1 MRHVESR
8 GGKLVRGTTEA
19 TTEERAGD
27 FVIRGALLHD
37 GGGAAPVRGDLAVS
51 GGRILAVG
59 AGLDGRFDEVIDARG
74 RALAPGFIDVH
85 THDDAAALSP
95 GAMRPKLSQGVT
107 CVVTGNC
114 GISLAPGLPEELGA
128 PVPPLDLLG
137 GIDAYRFPRM
147 ADYIE
152 AMQAGGPDLNVAPL
166 VGHTVLRVRAM
177 GTDLARPA
185 TPAEIDAMRADL
197 AAALE
202 AGAVGLSTGLAYPPA
217 RHASTEEIAALV
229 ADVAAAGRLWTTHMR
244 DERTGV
250 VSAVAETLDI
260 ARRTGARVLISHHK
274 CCGQASFGL
283 SRTTLEMIAAA
294 RREMAVDLDVYPYTA
309 SSTVLNPVF
318 ARDSSRV
325 TVSWSDPHPEAEGRD
340 LHDIAAEWGVGQM
353 EALERLKPGGA
364 IYHQMDEADLRR
376 ILAYGPSLVGSDGLP
391 RDRRPHP
398 RLWGTFPRVLGHY
411 SRDEGL
417 FPLETAIAK
426 MTGQTAAVL
435 GLRDRGRLA
444 PGYAADLVLF
454 DPGTVADAATYADPA
469 LPSLGI
475 DRVWVGGRLAYC
487 CGETVRTGA
496 GDVLTAD
503 PPPSAAA

>member
-1 MRHVESR
+1 MSDPVTESAAD
-8 GGKLVRGTTEA
+8 L
-19 TTEERAGD
+19 AGD
-27 FVIRGALLHD
+27 LLIRDVLLHRGD
-37 GGGAAPVRGDLAVS
+37 GSAPVRGDLVVA
-51 GGRILAVG
+51 GGRIVALG
-59 AGLDGRFDEVIDARG
+59 EGLSGRFADVVEGKG

-85 THDDAAALSP
+85 THDDTVALVP

-114 GISLAPGLPEELGA
+114 GISLAPGLPAGLAA

-137 GIDAYRFPRM
+137 GLDAFAFPRM
-147 ADYIE
+147 ADYL
-152 AMQAGGPDLNVAPL
+152 AALHAAGPDLHVVPL

-177 GTDLARPA
+177 GTDLDRPA
-185 TPAEIDAMRADL
+185 TASEIDAMRADL
-197 AAALE
+197 AEALE

-217 RHASTEEIAALV
+217 RHAATDELVALV
-229 ADVAAAGRLWTTHMR
+229 GDVAAAGRLWTTHMR
-244 DERTGV
+244 DERSGV

-260 ARRTGARVLISHHK
+260 ARRTGARLLISHHK
-274 CCGQASFGL
+274 CCGEASFGL
-283 SRTTLEMIAAA
+283 SRTTLEMIATA
-294 RREMAVDLDVYPYTA
+294 RREMSVDIDVYPYTA

-340 LHDIAAEWGVGQM
+340 LHEIAAEWGVGEA

-376 ILAYGPSLVGSDGLP
+376 ILAFGPALVGSDGLP

-411 SRDEGL
+411 ARDEGL

-426 MTGQTAAVL
+426 MTGHTAAVL
-435 GLRDRGRLA
+435 GLEDRGRLA
-444 PGYAADLVLF
+444 PGCAADLVLF
-454 DPGTVADAATYADPA
+454 DPDTVADAATYTDPA
-469 LPSLGI
+469 RPSLGI
-475 DRVWVGGRLAYC
+475 DRVWVGGRLAWAD
-487 CGETVRTGA
+487 GEMQPAGA
-496 GDVLTAD
+496 GQVLSAVR
-503 PPPSAAA
+503 PPCAAA

>member
-1 MRHVESR
+1 MGDPVMESAAE
-8 GGKLVRGTTEA
+8 L
-19 TTEERAGD
+19 AGD
-27 FVIRGALLHD
+27 LLIRDVLLHRGD
-37 GGGAAPVRGDLAVS
+37 GAAPVRGDLAVA
-51 GGRILAVG
+51 GGRIVALG
-59 AGLDGRFDEVIDARG
+59 EGLSGRFADVVEGRG

-85 THDDAAALSP
+85 THDDAVALLP

-114 GISLAPGLPEELGA
+114 GISLAPGLPVGLAA

-137 GIDAYRFPRM
+137 GREAYAFPRM
-147 ADYIE
+147 ADYL
-152 AMQAGGPDLNVAPL
+152 AALAAAGPDLHVVPL

-177 GTDLARPA
+177 GTDLDRPA
-185 TPAEIDAMRADL
+185 TPAEIDVMRADL
-197 AAALE
+197 AEALE

-217 RHASTEEIAALV
+217 RHASTDEITALV

-244 DERTGV
+244 DERSGV

-274 CCGQASFGL
+274 CCGEASFGL

-340 LHDIAAEWGVGQM
+340 LHDIAAEWGVSEM

-364 IYHQMDEADLRR
+364 IYHQMDEGDLRR
-376 ILAYGPSLVGSDGLP
+376 ILAFGPSLVGSDGLP

-411 SRDEGL
+411 ARDEGL

-435 GLRDRGRLA
+435 GLTGRGRLA
-444 PGYAADLVLF
+444 PGCAADLVLF
-454 DPGTVADAATYADPA
+454 DADTVSDAATYADPA
-469 LPSLGI
+469 RPSIGI
-475 DRVWVGGRLAYC
+475 DRVWVGGGLAFAG
-487 CGETVRTGA
+487 GEMVPAGA
-496 GDVLTAD
+496 GQVLSAD
-503 PPPSAAA
+503 PSPSAAA

>member
-1 MRHVESR
+1 MQDGVTAAAE
-8 GGKLVRGTTEA
+8 L
-19 TTEERAGD
+19 AGD
-27 FVIRGALLHD
+27 LLIRDVLLFAGD
-37 GGGAAPVRGDLAVS
+37 GAAPRRGDLAVA
-51 GGRILAVG
+51 GGRIAALG
-59 AGLDGRFDEVIDARG
+59 AGLSGRFAEVIEGAG

-85 THDDAAALSP
+85 THDDAVALRR

-114 GISLAPGLPEELGA
+114 GISLAPGLPGELDA

-137 GIDAYRFPRM
+137 GRDAFAFPRM
-147 ADYIE
+147 ADYL
-152 AMQAGGPDLNVAPL
+152 AALQASGPDLHVVPL

-177 GTDLARPA
+177 GADLDRPA

-197 AAALE
+197 SEALQ
-202 AGAVGLSTGLAYPPA
+202 AGAIGLSTGLAYPPA
-217 RHASTEEIAALV
+217 KHAATDEIAALV
-229 ADVAAAGRLWTTHMR
+229 ADVAASGRLWTTHMR
-244 DERTGV
+244 DERSGV

-274 CCGQASFGL
+274 CCGEAAFGL

-318 ARDSSRV
+318 ARDSRRV
-325 TVSWSDPHPEAEGRD
+325 TISWSDPHPEAEGRE
-340 LHDIAAEWGVGQM
+340 LHEIAAEWGMG
-353 EALERLKPGGA
+353 ERDALERLKPGGA

-376 ILAYGPSLVGSDGLP
+376 ILAFGPSLVGSDGLP

-411 SRDEGL
+411 ARDEGL

-435 GLRDRGRLA
+435 GLADRGRLA
-444 PGYAADLVLF
+444 PGCAADLVLF
-454 DPGTVADAATYADPA
+454 DPATVADAATYAEPA
-469 LPSLGI
+469 RPSLGI
-475 DRVWVGGRLAYC
+475 DRVWVAGRLAWAQ
-487 CGETVRTGA
+487 GEMVPGGA
-496 GDVLTAD
+496 GEVLAAD
-503 PPPSAAA
+503 PASSAAA

>member
-1 MRHVESR
+1 M
-8 GGKLVRGTTEA
+8 
-19 TTEERAGD
+19 
-27 FVIRGALLHD
+27 
-37 GGGAAPVRGDLAVS
+37 RGDLAVS

-59 AGLDGRFDEVIDARG
+59 AGLSGCFAEEIDAGG

-85 THDDAAALSP
+85 THDDAVALVP

-114 GISLAPGLPEELGA
+114 GISLAPGLPEGLA
-128 PVPPLDLLG
+128 SPVPPLDLLG
-137 GIDAYRFPRM
+137 ASDAFAFLRM
-147 ADYIE
+147 ADYIAALQE
-152 AMQAGGPDLNVAPL
+152 AGADVHVAPL
-166 VGHTVLRVRAM
+166 VGHTVLRLRAM
-177 GTDLARPA
+177 GTDLERPA
-185 TPAEIDAMRADL
+185 TAAEIDAMRADL
-197 AAALE
+197 AQALE
-202 AGAVGLSTGLAYPPA
+202 AGAIGLSTGLAYPPA
-217 RHASTEEIAALV
+217 RHAATDEIAALV

-244 DERTGV
+244 DERSGV

-274 CCGQASFGL
+274 CCGEAAVGL

-325 TVSWSDPHPEAEGRD
+325 TISWSDPHPEAEGRD
-340 LHDIAAEWGVGQM
+340 LGEIAAEWGIDEM
-353 EALERLKPGGA
+353 AALERLKPGGA
-364 IYHQMDEADLRR
+364 IYHQMDERDLRR
-376 ILAYGPSLVGSDGLP
+376 ILAFGPALVGSDGLP

-411 SRDEGL
+411 ARDEGL

-435 GLRDRGRLA
+435 GLKDRGRLA
-444 PGYAADLVLF
+444 PGCAADLVLF
-454 DPGTVADAATYADPA
+454 DPDTVADAATYDDPTR
-469 LPSLGI
+469 PSLGV
-475 DRVWVGGRLAYC
+475 DRVWVGGRLAFSG
-487 CGETVRTGA
+487 GETLNAGA
-496 GDVLTAD
+496 GEVLTGG
-503 PPPSAAA
+503 PPPGAAA

>member
-1 MRHVESR
+1 MHDPVT
-8 GGKLVRGTTEA
+8 G
-19 TTEERAGD
+19 TEEFTATGE
-27 FVIRGALLHD
+27 LS
-37 GGGAAPVRGDLAVS
+37 GDLLIRDVLLFDGAGGQPRHGDLGVA
-51 GGRILAVG
+51 GGRIAAVG
-59 AGLDGRFDEVIDARG
+59 ARLSGRFAEVVEGAG

-85 THDDAAALSP
+85 THDDAVALAR

-114 GISLAPGLPEELGA
+114 GISLAPGLPDSLTA

-137 GIDAYRFPRM
+137 GRDAFAYPRM
-147 ADYIE
+147 ADYLAALAE
-152 AMQAGGPDLNVAPL
+152 AGPDLHVVPL

-177 GTDLARPA
+177 GEDLGRPA
-185 TPAEIDAMRADL
+185 TSGEIDAMRADL
-197 AAALE
+197 ADALA
-202 AGAVGLSTGLAYPPA
+202 AGAAGLSTGLAYPPA
-217 RHASTEEIAALV
+217 RHATTDEIAALV

-244 DERTGV
+244 DERSGV

-274 CCGQASFGL
+274 CCGEGSFGL

-294 RREMAVDLDVYPYTA
+294 RREMPVDLDVYPYTA

-340 LHDIAAEWGVGQM
+340 LADIAAEWGMGEG

-376 ILAYGPSLVGSDGLP
+376 ILAFGPSLVGSDGLP

-411 SRDEGL
+411 ARDEGL

-435 GLRDRGRLA
+435 GLTDRGRLA
-444 PGYAADLVLF
+444 PGCAADLVLF
-454 DPGTVADAATYADPA
+454 DPVTVADAATYADPA
-469 LPSLGI
+469 RPSLGI
-475 DRVWVGGRLAYC
+475 DRVWVDGRLAWAD
-487 CGETVRTGA
+487 GEVQPTGA
-496 GDVLTAD
+496 GQVLSAD